1 MNNYGIIA
9 EVGKSM
15 VRLLM
20 NNIDKENE
28 SLNLSDHHIAISA
41 PGEKSDAKLT
51 IFLYFITEEIYQRNQ
66 EMGQLGNHNELE
78 YPSIYLNLF
87 YMITP
92 NTNDSEKDHLLLGKV
107 IQIFNDNPV
116 LKSPFLSDEFSGQ
129 EIRFT
134 FISYS
139 IDDINKI
146 WNIVTR
152 AAQYRPSLFYQATPI
167 QINSQRKKI
176 ISRITKSTINTGVN
190 IDRTRL

>member
-1 MNNYGIIA
+1 MRDYGIVA

-20 NNIDKENE
+20 DNMDKNND
-28 SLNLSDHHIAISA
+28 SLNISDSHVVLSA
-41 PGEKSDAKLT
+41 PGEKPDAKLT
-51 IFLYFITEEIYQRNQ
+51 LFLYLITEETYQRNQ
-66 EMGQLGNHNELE
+66 EVRLPNNHNELE

-92 NTNDSEKDHLLLGKV
+92 NTNDSEKDHLLLEKV

-116 LKSPFLSDEFSGQ
+116 LKSPFLSFPGQ
-129 EIRFT
+129 EPKLT

-139 IDDINKI
+139 IDEINKI

-152 AAQYRPSLFYQATPI
+152 SAQYRPCLFYQVTPI
-167 QINSQRKKI
+167 RIDSQRKKI
-176 ISRITKSTINTGVN
+176 ISRITKITTNMREKIDGTI
-190 IDRTRL
+190 L